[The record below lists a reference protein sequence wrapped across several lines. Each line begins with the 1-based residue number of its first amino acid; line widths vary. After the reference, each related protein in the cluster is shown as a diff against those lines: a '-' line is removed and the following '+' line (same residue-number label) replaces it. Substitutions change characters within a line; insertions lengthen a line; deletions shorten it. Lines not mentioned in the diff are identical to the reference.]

1 MSQSQTAS
9 GVVGAGKPRQ
19 RAGGQG
25 PRPEVCR
32 YPMLRNMYYNI
43 YSNCHYMLDVLLLG
57 HITIPHTPCFTLSQY
72 IRRPPRR
79 GPLSRLGARRP
90 VPGRIRPLPPT
101 FSSST
106 TRPSIHLSALL
117 RFPPSLPFRFFPLY
131 SLYPTSWALSPLSVA
146 PQSPH
151 PRPLPRTLADVT
163 IHPSA
168 TPASTYF
175 AA

>member
-1 MSQSQTAS
+1 
-9 GVVGAGKPRQ
+9 
-19 RAGGQG
+19 
-25 PRPEVCR
+25 
-32 YPMLRNMYYNI
+32 MLCNMYYNI

-57 HITIPHTPCFTLSQY
+57 HITILHSPCSPVSQY

-79 GPLSRLGARRP
+79 ALLAVLATAALSRAESARNL
-90 VPGRIRPLPPT
+90 PL
-101 FSSST
+101 SSST
-106 TRPSIHLSALL
+106 TRPSNHLSVPL
-117 RFPPSLPFRFFPLY
+117 RFPPSLPVRFFPLY
-131 SLYPTSWALSPLSVA
+131 TLYSTSWALSPLSVS

-168 TPASTYF
+168 TPASSF